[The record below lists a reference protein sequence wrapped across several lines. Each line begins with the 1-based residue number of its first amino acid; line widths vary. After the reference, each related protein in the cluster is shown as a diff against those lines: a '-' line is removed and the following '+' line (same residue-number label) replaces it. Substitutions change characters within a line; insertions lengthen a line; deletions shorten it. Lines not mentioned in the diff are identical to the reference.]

1 MILFR
6 YVAWKTLGAFLGAL
20 VGVLAV
26 FLAVDFVDN
35 APQLTG
41 AGWIWPALELYANKS
56 AVVVRQIAP
65 AAMILGAAIA
75 ASGLRQTREW
85 VALRALGLG
94 PWRLAVPIMAVMLVA
109 GLVLV
114 VVHEAVGV
122 HAADRAEEIRAE
134 RFGRKQDIRRR
145 EANRAPKR
153 WFRGASGQRIYHLRG
168 NLPGGGFENVTIYEV
183 TPDFR
188 LARRID
194 AERMRPV
201 DGAWTLD
208 EAEERSFQPDG
219 TVTLVHDAERRIVLD
234 EPPEAFA
241 IAPGRPTQ
249 MRFPAL
255 VHQIGVRKRAGL
267 PYADFEMERYN
278 RIAYPFS
285 GVPGAI
291 LALALALRRN
301 RKGHV
306 AAALLESVA
315 VSLAFW
321 SVQGVTVALAL
332 SGRVPAWVAA
342 WAPHLIF
349 FAAGVLA
356 VRRSA

>member
-1 MILFR
+1 VIFFR
-6 YVAWKTLGAFLGAL
+6 YVAGKTLFAFLGAL
-20 VGVLAV
+20 AGVLAV

-35 APQLTG
+35 APQLG
-41 AGWIWPALELYANKS
+41 GEGWLWPALEMYANKT

-75 ASGLRQTREW
+75 ASGMRQTREW
-85 VALRALGLG
+85 VAMRALGLG
-94 PWRLAVPIMAVMLVA
+94 PWRLAVPIMAVMLLA
-109 GLVLV
+109 GLVLL

-122 HAADRAEEIRAE
+122 HAAERAEEIRAE

-145 EANRAPKR
+145 EAHRAPKR
-153 WFRGASGQRIYHLRG
+153 WFRGADGRRIYHLRG
-168 NLPGGGFENVTIYEV
+168 TLPGGGFENVTLYEV
-183 TPDFR
+183 TPEFR

-194 AERMRPV
+194 ASRMRPV
-201 DGAWTLD
+201 DGAWILD
-208 EAEERSFQPDG
+208 EVEERTFLPDG
-219 TVTLVHDAERRIVLD
+219 SIRLDRAAERRIVLD

-241 IAPGRPTQ
+241 IEPGRPTQ
-249 MRFPAL
+249 MRFPTL
-255 VHQIGVRKRAGL
+255 VHQIGVRRRAGL
-267 PYADFEMERYN
+267 PFADFEMERYN
-278 RIAYPFS
+278 RLAYPFS
-285 GVPGAI
+285 GVPGAL

-321 SVQGVTVALAL
+321 GVQGVTVALAL

-356 VRRSA
+356 VRRAS